1 MLNDRLESLPG
12 YPFARLRRLLEGV
25 NPPAGVAPVMMSIG
39 EPQHPP
45 PALLTEVLHARA
57 ADWGKYPPLRGTPEF
72 RRAVADWLTRR
83 YHLPGDFIDAERN
96 LLPVSGTREAIF
108 MFAQVAVGRQND
120 DRAVRQRSYGHST
133 GGREKRRG
141 EPLVLVP
148 NPLYHVYAGAGI
160 MAGAQPMF
168 LPATKATGFLPDFAA
183 VPADVWPRVALVYL
197 CTPANPQGA
206 IASLDMLV
214 DLIRRAIEHDFIVAF
229 DECYSEIY
237 DEAAPPAGGGPLSFS
252 LAALHKGAPT
262 GALEACAT
270 MGADAQPA
278 LDHVV
283 VFNSL
288 SKRSNCAGLRSGFVA
303 GGAKLI
309 AAFARLREFASC
321 ATPLPAIHAATELW
335 RDEDHVTANR
345 ARYRGKL
352 DIADRAF
359 GEADTAIGNRLGYY
373 RPPGGFFLWLDVSS
387 APRSGESPKGLG
399 AGEAAC
405 QRLWQEAA
413 IRVLPGAYLCPEHDP
428 APGDSY
434 IRVAL
439 VQDEEVLRA
448 ALSRM
453 ADVLAQR

>member
-25 NPPAGVAPVMMSIG
+25 TPPQGVAPVMMSIG

-45 PALLTEVLHARA
+45 PQLLAEVLSARA

-83 YHLPGDFIDAERN
+83 YRLPAGFIEAERN

-108 MFAQVAVGRQND
+108 MFGLVAVQGQND
-120 DRAVRQRSYGHST
+120 DLATRQRNYGHST
-133 GGREKRRG
+133 AGRESRRG
-141 EPLVLVP
+141 KPVVLVP

-168 LPATKATGFLPDFAA
+168 LPTGKATGFLPDYSQ
-183 VPADVWPRVALVYL
+183 VPTDVWPRVALVYL

-206 IASLDMLV
+206 QATLPYLK
-214 DLIRRAIEHDFIVAF
+214 DLIARAVEHDFVVAV

-237 DEAAPPAGGGPLSFS
+237 DEIAPV
-252 LAALHKGAPT
+252 
-262 GALEACAT
+262 GALEACAA
-270 MGADAQPA
+270 MGADAEVA
-278 LDHVV
+278 RDHVV

-288 SKRSNCAGLRSGFVA
+288 SKRSNSPGLRSGFIA
-303 GGAKLI
+303 GGRALI

-335 RDEDHVTANR
+335 RDEDHVIANR
-345 ARYRGKL
+345 ARYRGKF
-352 DIADRAF
+352 DIADA
-359 GEADTAIGNRLGYY
+359 ALGNRLGYY
-373 RPPGGFFLWLDVSS
+373 RPPGGFFLWLDVGGTPRNTIGGT
-387 APRSGESPKGLG
+387 PRSQIGP
-399 AGEAAC
+399 GEAAC
-405 QRLWQEAA
+405 RKLWQEAA
-413 IRVLPGAYLCPEHDP
+413 IRVLPGAYLCPEQDP

-439 VQDEEVLRA
+439 VQDEQVLRQSLA
-448 ALSRM
+448 RM
-453 ADVLAQR
+453 AEVLAQR

>member
-1 MLNDRLESLPG
+1 MLNSRLDSLPG

-25 NPPAGVAPVMMSIG
+25 TPPAGVAPVMMSIG

-45 PALLTEVLHARA
+45 PPLLAEVLSARA

-83 YHLPGDFIDAERN
+83 YHLPGDFIEAERHV
-96 LLPVSGTREAIF
+96 LPVSGTREAIF
-108 MFAQVAVGRQND
+108 MFAQVAIS
-120 DRAVRQRSYGHST
+120 RAESRAAQSG
-133 GGREKRRG
+133 EK
-141 EPLVLVP
+141 PIVLVP
-148 NPLYHVYAGAGI
+148 NPLYHVYAGAAI
-160 MAGAQPMF
+160 MAGAEPVF
-168 LPATKATGFLPDFAA
+168 LPATKATGFLPDYDA
-183 VPADVWPRVALVYL
+183 VPAGVWQRVSLVYL

-206 IASLDMLV
+206 MASLDMLTG
-214 DLIRRAIEHDFIVAF
+214 LLRRAIEHDFVVAV

-237 DEAAPPAGGGPLSFS
+237 DEAAPAAGTGPLN
-252 LAALHKGAPT
+252 AKGEALLRGAPT

-270 MGADAQPA
+270 MGADAEA
-278 LDHVV
+278 ARDHVV

-288 SKRSNCAGLRSGFVA
+288 SKRSNAPGLRSGFVA
-303 GGAKLI
+303 GGRELI

-335 RDEDHVTANR
+335 RDEAHVIANR

-359 GEADTAIGNRLGYY
+359 GDADAAIGNRLGYY
-373 RPPGGFFLWLDVSS
+373 RPPGGFFLWLEVGGMRRD
-387 APRSGESPKGLG
+387 GLG
-399 AGEAAC
+399 PGEIAC
-405 QRLWQEAA
+405 QKLWREAA

-434 IRVAL
+434 LRVAL
-439 VQDEEVLRA
+439 VEDEDVLRQSLARMAEVLA
-448 ALSRM
+448 
-453 ADVLAQR
+453 

>member
-1 MLNDRLESLPG
+1 MLNTRLDSLPG

-45 PALLTEVLHARA
+45 PHLLAEVLSARA

-83 YHLPGDFIDAERN
+83 YHLPGDFIEAERN
-96 LLPVSGTREAIF
+96 VLPVSGTREAIF
-108 MFAQVAVGRQND
+108 MFGLVAVQAQND
-120 DRAVRQRSYGHST
+120 DLATRQRDYGHNAK
-133 GGREKRRG
+133 GRDDRRG
-141 EPLVLVP
+141 KPLVLVP
-148 NPLYHVYAGAGI
+148 NPLYHVYAGAAI
-160 MAGAQPMF
+160 MAGAEPVF
-168 LPATKATGFLPDFAA
+168 LPATKATGFLPDYDA
-183 VPADVWPRVALVYL
+183 VPADVWRRVSLVYL

-206 IASLDMLV
+206 MASLDMLTG
-214 DLIRRAIEHDFIVAF
+214 LLRRAIEHDFVVAV

-237 DEAAPPAGGGPLSFS
+237 DEAAPVAGTGPLNSKGE
-252 LAALHKGAPT
+252 ALLRGAPT

-270 MGADAQPA
+270 MGADAEA
-278 LDHVV
+278 ARDHVV

-288 SKRSNCAGLRSGFVA
+288 SKRSNAPGLRSGFVA
-303 GGAKLI
+303 GGRELI

-335 RDEDHVTANR
+335 RDEAHVIANR

-359 GEADTAIGNRLGYY
+359 GDADAALGNRLGYY
-373 RPPGGFFLWLDVSS
+373 RPPGGFFLWLDVGGVRKDGIG
-387 APRSGESPKGLG
+387 P
-399 AGEAAC
+399 GEAVC
-405 QRLWQEAA
+405 QTLWREAA

-434 IRVAL
+434 LRVAL
-439 VQDEEVLRA
+439 VEDEDVLRQSLARMVEVL
-448 ALSRM
+448 S
-453 ADVLAQR
+453 